1 MTISVQCGCC
11 LLTPHFLGI
20 AISAGKNRTV
30 CIPFSPNAGNK
41 PPSWQHLRLMYA
53 FRDSDG
59 KILASCVHFQVQSGD
74 LGCVARESCRQGL
87 LFASRCPKSCMAHD
101 SCHGDCPPLRSA
113 RGMCRHGPSR
123 APGETLVSTERIP
136 GQAPFWMACWAVWVS
151 GCCGIVQA
159 TFSKLQLQIGGSEFP
174 PVSCCRRNG
183 GTSRAMSGAVFGV
196 LMAPLLFCECFR
208 IYLRFDR

>member
-1 MTISVQCGCC
+1 MW
-11 LLTPHFLGI
+11 LLPANPHFLGI

-59 KILASCVHFQVQSGD
+59 KILASCVHFQAQSD
-74 LGCVARESCRQGL
+74 DSECVARKSCRQGP

-123 APGETLVSTERIP
+123 VPGETLVSTERIP

-151 GCCGIVQA
+151 GCCGIVQTA
-159 TFSKLQLQIGGSEFP
+159 FSKLQLQIGGGR
-174 PVSCCRRNG
+174 VSSRVLLPKKRRHFEGNVGCCVRCSHG
-183 GTSRAMSGAVFGV
+183 SITF
-196 LMAPLLFCECFR
+196 L
-208 IYLRFDR
+208 

>member
-1 MTISVQCGCC
+1 MRSQIGTWGQSGDNSEKSGAYSVEDFAERIRGFPVRILDCMTINIQCGCC
-11 LLTPHFLGI
+11 LLSPHFLGI

-74 LGCVARESCRQGL
+74 SECVARESCRQGP

-101 SCHGDCPPLRSA
+101 SCHGDCPLGSA
-113 RGMCRHGPSR
+113 LGMCRHGPSR

-136 GQAPFWMACWAVWVS
+136 GQAHFWIACWAVWVS
-151 GCCGIVQA
+151 GRCGIVQTA
-159 TFSKLQLQIGGSEFP
+159 FSKLQL
-174 PVSCCRRNG
+174 
-183 GTSRAMSGAVFGV
+183 
-196 LMAPLLFCECFR
+196 
-208 IYLRFDR
+208 

>member
-1 MTISVQCGCC
+1 MW
-11 LLTPHFLGI
+11 LLSANPPHFLGI

-59 KILASCVHFQVQSGD
+59 KILVSCVHFQVQSGD
-74 LGCVARESCRQGL
+74 SECVARKSCRQGP

-136 GQAPFWMACWAVWVS
+136 GQAHFLDSLLGSMVFWPLRDCPSHLFEIAVVD
-151 GCCGIVQA
+151 
-159 TFSKLQLQIGGSEFP
+159 
-174 PVSCCRRNG
+174 R
-183 GTSRAMSGAVFGV
+183 GASFLPRLV
-196 LMAPLLFCECFR
+196 AEETEA
-208 IYLRFDR
+208 LRG